1 MDADERRRAAR
12 GNGNVVRRQRGE
24 QKSDEQRGVRG
35 CGAGAA
41 IASGGEYQG
50 KAAAAAA
57 LYEIEGRKV
66 LPFLKPEQHR
76 TFYDNDVTLDYLALL
91 YDNDLDDLLGSDDIA
106 KSRFRALYPR
116 PDDAGATSGPPP
128 PQRPRAPPTLV
139 SAVEVLHLEDEEPA
153 RVFLSI
159 VSDVAG
165 AAWTEDGWLGATL
178 TKKGV
183 SLALI
188 NLMRAGALKRRWV
201 EYGRKPLDDGSILST
216 LEYVAWPKA
225 VRAQLLAPQMYLRRT
240 AEGVRAL
247 GR

>member
-1 MDADERRRAAR
+1 M
-12 GNGNVVRRQRGE
+12 
-24 QKSDEQRGVRG
+24 
-35 CGAGAA
+35 
-41 IASGGEYQG
+41 
-50 KAAAAAA
+50 
-57 LYEIEGRKV
+57 
-66 LPFLKPEQHR
+66 KPEQRR
-76 TFYDNDVTLDYLALL
+76 TFYDNDVTLVCLALL
-91 YDNDLDDLLGSDDIA
+91 YDNDLDDLSRSDDIA
-106 KSRFRALYPR
+106 KTRFRALYAR

-165 AAWTEDGWLGATL
+165 AAWTEDGRLGATL

-201 EYGRKPLDDGSILST
+201 EYGRKRLDDGSILST

-225 VRAQLLAPQMYLRRT
+225 VHAPLLAPQMYLRRT